1 MLYRRHVRPCE
12 KGGERVGK
20 TKRGKGSKI
29 MAIADRAG
37 LPVALY
43 VSSATPNE
51 VTLVERTLASCFTA
65 TQPERLIG
73 DKAYDSDPLD
83 AQLRARGIEL
93 IAPHRAN
100 RRKPRTQDGR
110 ALRRYKRRWK
120 VERINAWL
128 QNAHREVVRYDRDIN
143 HYLGF
148 VRLAG
153 IRMLMRRYF

>member
-1 MLYRRHVRPCE
+1 
-12 KGGERVGK
+12 
-20 TKRGKGSKI
+20 
-29 MAIADRAG
+29 MAVADRTG

-65 TQPERLIG
+65 AQPERLIG

-83 AQLRARGIEL
+83 ARLRARGIEL

-100 RRKPRTQDGR
+100 RSKPKTQDGR
-110 ALRRYKRRWK
+110 MLRRYQRRWK
-120 VERINAWL
+120 IERLNAWL
-128 QNAHREVVRYDRDIN
+128 QNARRVVVRYDRDIN